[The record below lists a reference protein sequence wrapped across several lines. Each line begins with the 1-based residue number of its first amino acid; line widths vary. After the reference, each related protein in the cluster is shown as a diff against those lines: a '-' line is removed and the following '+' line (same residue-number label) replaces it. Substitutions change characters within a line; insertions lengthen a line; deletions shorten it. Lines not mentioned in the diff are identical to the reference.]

1 VPDKINLADKLAQ
14 FSDHW
19 NPRIIAAYNGNEV
32 RIVKAKGKFTW
43 HHHDD
48 TDECFIV
55 IKGKLCMHLRD
66 GDKEI
71 CPGEM
76 IVIPRGVEHYTS
88 AEEECQVMVIVGQ
101 GTTNTGNVNGELTR
115 STLERI

>member
-19 NPRIIAAYNGNEV
+19 NPRIIAAYNGSEV
-32 RIVKAKGKFTW
+32 RIVKAKGQFTW

-55 IKGKLCMHLRD
+55 LKGRLCMHLRD
-66 GDKEI
+66 GDKVLN
-71 CPGEM
+71 PGEM
-76 IVIPRGVEHYTS
+76 IVIPKGVEHYTS
-88 AEEECQVMVIVGQ
+88 AKEECHVMVIVEQ
-101 GTTNTGNVNGELTR
+101 GTINTGNVDGGFTR
-115 STLERI
+115 PTLERI